1 MPSRGGRLTA
11 FSPCSPA
18 CAWGLRPAA
27 CALATFAL
35 WVVFPSCLRRQFAPA
50 GSSAAGPDLAAGFA
64 CPPSF
69 ALSWPSPLGSR
80 VGGGRS
86 LSQVS
91 PSPLSSVSGTS
102 LYCAAILDC
111 PVREGNGRLCHVFPC
126 ASLAHTSTTA
136 RRCSGPQQRE
146 RPVSRPSSGGRKK
159 STGSCLVPALRSFAP
174 LFSLSLAARWSS
186 RLLPTRLRRVQYRRR
201 LLLGEV
207 FRSPLSTRF
216 TAR

>member
-1 MPSRGGRLTA
+1 MCFHVRHSHTQAQPLGA
-11 FSPCSPA
+11 VA
-18 CAWGLRPAA
+18 
-27 CALATFAL
+27 
-35 WVVFPSCLRRQFAPA
+35 VH
-50 GSSAAGPDLAAGFA
+50 SSASAPCPVPAQGAERSPRPPLPFLSFFLSFFLSLLFA

-186 RLLPTRLRRVQYRRR
+186 RRLPTRLLRVRYRRR

-207 FRSPLSTRF
+207 FLSPLSTRS